1 MKKNVLLG
9 AAVAGLFATSAFA
22 GKPMKGVTTEAGC
35 TTKKGTWNADKK
47 ECDASCKGSCGS
59 KSSKSTTKSTTETK
73 SAPSDSTMPAPSTTT
88 PAN

>member
-22 GKPMKGVTTEAGC
+22 GKPMKGVTTEEAC
-35 TTKKGTWNADKK
+35 TAKKGTWMADKK
-47 ECDASCKGSCGS
+47 ECDASCKGKSS
-59 KSSKSTTKSTTETK
+59 HSSKSTAKA
-73 SAPSDSTMPAPSTTT
+73 APAAPAEAAPAAPAPTTT